1 MSAPRFQCHP
11 LLFFEVVASINLRD
25 ARATI
30 GLVEDVA
37 NRYLRLACA
46 RGPVGFFCCPC
57 FFDCFCLLLLSLSF
71 LPPLSPMVS
80 PFGHYG
86 LSPTTGLG
94 AV

>member
-1 MSAPRFQCHP
+1 MKS
-11 LLFFEVVASINLRD
+11 LLVGEADVYGYCLDVL
-25 ARATI
+25 
-30 GLVEDVA
+30 EDYGPV
-37 NRYLRLACA
+37 RYLRLACA
-46 RGPVGFFCCPC
+46 RGPIGFFCCPC